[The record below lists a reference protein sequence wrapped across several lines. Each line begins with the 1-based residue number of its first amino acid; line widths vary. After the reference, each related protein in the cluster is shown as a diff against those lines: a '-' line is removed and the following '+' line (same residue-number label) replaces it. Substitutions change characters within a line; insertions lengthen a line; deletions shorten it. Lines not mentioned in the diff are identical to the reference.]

1 MTYVRYVTDNV
12 VQAVVDGVFVILL
25 AILYTILRYK
35 KSSFRY
41 IVRIVIFLALF
52 TSLSVVAMV
61 HDSDGRI
68 LWFVVTVFLMFFLL
82 DRQEGLVW
90 LGVVLILLMVLQF
103 VNPQVLG
110 LSSTDFVI
118 FIVNQTMLAVALSW
132 YEQIKIDSETQYR
145 KNEQELEEKISE
157 KTEDL
162 ARVNAEL
169 RSLNQNLELRVNEAI
184 EKVRIQ
190 DRQMFQQSRLAQM
203 GEMISMIAHQWRQ
216 PLASVA
222 SIIGSLHNKIRL
234 QKIEPI
240 LFNQKLNEIAEI
252 TQHLSTTIDD
262 FRDFF
267 KSNKQIQ
274 KIGVHEVIE
283 NSLSIIMPSLVS
295 KGILLKKEYEDAIV
309 IHTYANE
316 IKQVLLNL
324 IKNAE
329 DALTMNSIKEPWILI
344 RVDEMDTH
352 IVITVEDNAGG
363 IPEAI
368 SEKVFD
374 PYFSTKD
381 DKNGTG
387 LGLYMSKT
395 IIDEHCEG
403 ELRVR
408 NSTNGATFTMT
419 LPRIIKGV
427 DNAPQV

>member
-1 MTYVRYVTDNV
+1 
-12 VQAVVDGVFVILL
+12 
-25 AILYTILRYK
+25 
-35 KSSFRY
+35 
-41 IVRIVIFLALF
+41 
-52 TSLSVVAMV
+52 
-61 HDSDGRI
+61 
-68 LWFVVTVFLMFFLL
+68 
-82 DRQEGLVW
+82 
-90 LGVVLILLMVLQF
+90 
-103 VNPQVLG
+103 
-110 LSSTDFVI
+110 
-118 FIVNQTMLAVALSW
+118 
-132 YEQIKIDSETQYR
+132 
-145 KNEQELEEKISE
+145 
-157 KTEDL
+157 
-162 ARVNAEL
+162 
-169 RSLNQNLELRVNEAI
+169 
-184 EKVRIQ
+184 
-190 DRQMFQQSRLAQM
+190 MFQQSRLAQM